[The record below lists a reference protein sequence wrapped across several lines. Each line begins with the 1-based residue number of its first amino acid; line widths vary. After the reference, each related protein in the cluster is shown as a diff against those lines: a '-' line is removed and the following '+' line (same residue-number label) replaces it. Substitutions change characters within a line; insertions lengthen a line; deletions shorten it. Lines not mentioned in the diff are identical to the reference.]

1 MHSHRSDEHQI
12 HQGHS
17 DLNAFFGQQPNPNQ
31 HNDISTSM
39 GSAHTPTYPFT
50 PHQPFND
57 AVGVNNIDPS
67 SMGLDVDF
75 MSSLNSMLSMQGG
88 LDNAQTSPIVQ
99 SSNLDG
105 QALMDQQYKVS
116 QLQHLHA
123 LQSQIL
129 QQQLRLLSG
138 QNGGALPD
146 QLANSPM
153 GSMSSSSVSPADIL
167 PTSTPSFASSTAMQH
182 HHQYLDS
189 RMQHHTYQHH
199 QPPPD
204 SPYLPTPTMSAYN
217 MNSTSYIPDR
227 GCTSAPAHIAFA
239 AQTEMDFD
247 VSPLTSPWLGAEGS
261 VMVPSSSSSSQR
273 HDPTH
278 HARRRGMSTSVT
290 AGSKR
295 PASPTTS
302 ESRKRQSPAIGP
314 THPESIFAMT
324 PLAKPV
330 RTTRS
335 TNSTPL
341 LRSTSSRRRT
351 SVSSPRHRM
360 TPHKVGSGSGMDMML
375 NDSPSPVDLS
385 MPPPAQPASASPSA
399 LDEDVGMPML
409 PPTNV
414 NVNGSGSGGGN
425 SHLVPVTPASIMG
438 IGKSVMQSR
447 TAAGAGAGNGN
458 ENRAG
463 DDTAA
468 SRTRQ
473 QRTNVFKA
481 AAIPTSPAPVVPD
494 APSTSTRS
502 KAPKRKATTD
512 PQSTPT
518 TSAVPSTSS
527 SSGAAEPAPSGPVE
541 AVRKTTHKDAEQKRR
556 DSMKNKFDELR
567 SLLPIIPLP
576 SDENYPHSSSSS
588 SKPALLPGA
597 LPPRGPPKAGQE
609 GPNKA
614 VSRLQLLVCGNEFIR
629 DRKSVV

>member
-1 MHSHRSDEHQI
+1 
-12 HQGHS
+12 
-17 DLNAFFGQQPNPNQ
+17 
-31 HNDISTSM
+31 
-39 GSAHTPTYPFT
+39 
-50 PHQPFND
+50 
-57 AVGVNNIDPS
+57 
-67 SMGLDVDF
+67 
-75 MSSLNSMLSMQGG
+75 
-88 LDNAQTSPIVQ
+88 
-99 SSNLDG
+99 
-105 QALMDQQYKVS
+105 
-116 QLQHLHA
+116 
-123 LQSQIL
+123 
-129 QQQLRLLSG
+129 
-138 QNGGALPD
+138 
-146 QLANSPM
+146 
-153 GSMSSSSVSPADIL
+153 
-167 PTSTPSFASSTAMQH
+167 
-182 HHQYLDS
+182 
-189 RMQHHTYQHH
+189 
-199 QPPPD
+199 
-204 SPYLPTPTMSAYN
+204 
-217 MNSTSYIPDR
+217 
-227 GCTSAPAHIAFA
+227 
-239 AQTEMDFD
+239 
-247 VSPLTSPWLGAEGS
+247 
-261 VMVPSSSSSSQR
+261 
-273 HDPTH
+273 
-278 HARRRGMSTSVT
+278 
-290 AGSKR
+290 
-295 PASPTTS
+295 
-302 ESRKRQSPAIGP
+302 
-314 THPESIFAMT
+314 
-324 PLAKPV
+324 
-330 RTTRS
+330 
-335 TNSTPL
+335 
-341 LRSTSSRRRT
+341 
-351 SVSSPRHRM
+351 
-360 TPHKVGSGSGMDMML
+360 MDMML

-629 DRKSVV
+629 TLKGRVERRDEEVGRLRREVERLRGLGLELGIVGGGMGEGEGVAMYGDENGEEWELWRDLDVEEEVGMGMEDGEDGEEG